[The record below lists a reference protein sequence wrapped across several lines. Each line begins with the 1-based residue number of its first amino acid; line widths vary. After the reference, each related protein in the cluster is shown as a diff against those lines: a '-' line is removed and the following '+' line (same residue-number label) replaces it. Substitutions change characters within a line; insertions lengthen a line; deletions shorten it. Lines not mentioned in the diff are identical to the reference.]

1 MSVIVIPVSHPHVFH
16 YSDMA
21 RNLPHSKDNG
31 RPLQDKLVLSFNA
44 PRLILIWYL
53 AHEFEAELMLML
65 YTRLSGEARESHG
78 RGLCH
83 AVLCT
88 AAQCYKL
95 GAALL
100 LYSLLPSIL

>member
-1 MSVIVIPVSHPHVFH
+1 MSVIVISVSHPHVFH

-21 RNLPHSKDNG
+21 RNLPEPHSKDNG

-44 PRLILIWYL
+44 PRLILIW
-53 AHEFEAELMLML
+53 
-65 YTRLSGEARESHG
+65 LSGEARESHG

-100 LYSLLPSIL
+100 LYSHLPSIL